1 MGTTNLGGS
10 GQRAAV
16 SGQRPRWRRF
26 SELRLNCDFV
36 TVFCLFLTSFVS
48 CILSSCIYVMGHET
62 PVTIEALE
70 AILEKKFGPIRDSI
84 HELTNAVSFLS
95 NKFDSI
101 DKRVSEMEHNLKEVD
116 KENSFLKAEVF
127 RLSKAFLD
135 VTEEINNIEQYSRR
149 ECCEIAGIPVQ
160 PGEDTN
166 DLVIK
171 VGSLMGVD
179 LEKCDISVSHRL
191 PTPNYSSRLGQEDPT
206 SGRERFPALQFPKV
220 IVKFVRRE
228 KKELFYRN
236 RKNLKDKSTN
246 DLGLSRISENGI
258 FVSESLSQRNR
269 NLFKECLNFKRMHGF
284 KFIWTQQ
291 GRTYLRK
298 DINTPARLITC
309 KADLE
314 KLSR

>member
-1 MGTTNLGGS
+1 
-10 GQRAAV
+10 
-16 SGQRPRWRRF
+16 
-26 SELRLNCDFV
+26 
-36 TVFCLFLTSFVS
+36 
-48 CILSSCIYVMGHET
+48 
-62 PVTIEALE
+62 
-70 AILEKKFGPIRDSI
+70 
-84 HELTNAVSFLS
+84 
-95 NKFDSI
+95 
-101 DKRVSEMEHNLKEVD
+101 MEHDLQEAD
-116 KENSFLKAEVF
+116 KENSFLKAEVL
-127 RLSKAFLD
+127 RLSKAVLD
-135 VTEEINNIEQYSRR
+135 TTEELNNIEQYSRR

-160 PGEDTN
+160 PGEDTT

-191 PTPNYSSRLGQEDPT
+191 PTPSYSSRLGQEDT
-206 SGRERFPALQFPKV
+206 SGHDRFPALQFPKV

-236 RKNLKDKSTN
+236 RKNLRDKSTK

-258 FVSESLSQRNR
+258 FVSESLSQRNK
-269 NLFKECLNFKRMHGF
+269 NLFKECLKFKRMYGF

-298 DINTPARLITC
+298 DNNTPARVITC

>member
-1 MGTTNLGGS
+1 
-10 GQRAAV
+10 
-16 SGQRPRWRRF
+16 
-26 SELRLNCDFV
+26 
-36 TVFCLFLTSFVS
+36 
-48 CILSSCIYVMGHET
+48 MGHET

-135 VTEEINNIEQYSRR
+135 VTEKINNIEQYSRR

-160 PGEDTN
+160 TGEDTN

-246 DLGLSRISENGI
+246 DLSLSRISENGI